1 MNVKSF
7 QINGFQVE
15 IRAEK
20 LPGKM
25 VGVTLYISDSKVD
38 NVDLDVKEEELEK
51 TADRLER
58 LLKKNLS
65 M

>member
-1 MNVKSF
+1 M
-7 QINGFQVE
+7 
-15 IRAEK
+15 
-20 LPGKM
+20 
-25 VGVTLYISDSKVD
+25 GVTLYISDSKVD

>member
-25 VGVTLYISDSKVD
+25 VRITLHMEGDKID
-38 NVDLDVKEEELEK
+38 NVEPEIPEAELEE
-51 TADRLER
+51 TAER
-58 LLKKNLS
+58 LKRLMIKRLS
-65 M
+65 F